1 MGNRYHD
8 GSVVGSILDGS
19 VYQVV
24 ALVHVIV
31 LARFGSLIEN
41 ILLLRKKTEDF
52 QALFY
57 IPYTIYSTASPRFGN
72 FFFLVHQ
79 TMLFSSLL
87 VSTLVSV
94 ATAANQE
101 VEAIQFS
108 NLGFS
113 GTYNQV
119 EKLSNIYKDSCSC
132 EVNKTPVS
140 FSGTNAPLNEE
151 VSVHFRGPLVLNKFA
166 SYVSDGFKYG
176 DDSSG
181 DWKRLSYYEG
191 SSGTSENVTFLT
203 SAGKNSSCLGIG
215 LTYAGTDGISKADSS
230 TVLAKNTLINSND
243 EFVIFSNISCGK
255 SGYNNDCGV
264 YRSDIPAYHGF
275 YGTTKMFLFEFQMPN
290 ETHTSTDISNYNMPA
305 IWLLNAHI
313 PRTAQYSM
321 NVNCSC
327 WRSGCG
333 EFDIFEV
340 MNSTEYLHMYS
351 TIHDYQGSDDIQ
363 TGMAAPAYIERDL
376 TGTMSGGVAFDLSGN
391 AVVWV
396 SNSTSFDSTIQA
408 SSVNSWVKQAGA
420 DVATALATVTGQSA
434 TTTSKKSGGVS
445 YQPSFITNLLMTVLT
460 LWVI

>member
-41 ILLLRKKTEDF
+41 ILLLRKKRKISKPCF
-52 QALFY
+52 ISLILY
-57 IPYTIYSTASPRFGN
+57 IAQHRRDLAI

-420 DVATALATVTGQSA
+420 DVATTLATVTGQSA

>member
-1 MGNRYHD
+1 MRIICGKKKKKKNRRFPSLVRYP
-8 GSVVGSILDGS
+8 LD
-19 VYQVV
+19 
-24 ALVHVIV
+24 
-31 LARFGSLIEN
+31 
-41 ILLLRKKTEDF
+41 
-52 QALFY
+52 
-57 IPYTIYSTASPRFGN
+57 TIYSAASPRFTKK
-72 FFFLVHQ
+72 FFFFFWP

-94 ATAANQE
+94 ATAANEQ
-101 VEAIQFS
+101 VEAIQFN

-203 SAGKNSSCLGIG
+203 RAGKNSSCLGLG
-215 LTYAGTDGISKADSS
+215 LTYAGTDGTSKADSS
-230 TVLAKNTLINSND
+230 TVLSKNTLINSND

-321 NVNCSC
+321 NANCSC

-340 MNSTEYLHMYS
+340 MNSTEYLHLYS

-363 TGMAAPAYIERDL
+363 TGMAAPAYIERSL
-376 TGTMSGGVAFDLSGN
+376 SGTMSGGVAFDLSGN
-391 AVVWV
+391 AVVWM
-396 SNSTSFDSTIQA
+396 SNSTSFDATVGA
-408 SSVNSWVKQAGA
+408 SSVNSWVKKAGA
-420 DVATALATVTGQSA
+420 DVATTMATVTGQSA
-434 TTTSKKSGGVS
+434 TTSKKNSGVS
-445 YQPSFITNLLMTVLT
+445 YQPSFITNLIMSVLT